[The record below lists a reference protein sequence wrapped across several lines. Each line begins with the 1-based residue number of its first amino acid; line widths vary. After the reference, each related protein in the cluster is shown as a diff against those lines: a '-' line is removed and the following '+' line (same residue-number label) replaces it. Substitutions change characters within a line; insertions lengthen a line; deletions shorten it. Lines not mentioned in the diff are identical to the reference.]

1 MGNVGN
7 VEENLHFILHENKGI
22 NIYFHETIAVKIKF
36 LKLSIS
42 MLCIK
47 YKLKTHTA
55 ENYVDFMHWKC
66 ININKTT
73 SNSVWFYLWVA
84 SESNEVCEGYIEDFN

>member
-36 LKLSIS
+36 LKLSITV
-42 MLCIK
+42 C
-47 YKLKTHTA
+47 
-55 ENYVDFMHWKC
+55 YV
-66 ININKTT
+66 
-73 SNSVWFYLWVA
+73 
-84 SESNEVCEGYIEDFN
+84 